1 MKDEAIH
8 QSIKQKIRVIA
19 KETSETYNII
29 FTRLS
34 LERFIVRLQNSEY
47 KEKLIFKGGLCLNNI
62 IEIGRETRDIDFLA
76 RNITNKKENFLQVFM
91 DISKVIIDDGF
102 SFQHVSISDLPNEK
116 KKYPGFRI
124 DIEYNFG
131 QAKDKIQIDIGI
143 GDSVNPVLMEFKT
156 LKTSKGA
163 LILPKSLDILA
174 YPPEFIFSEKL
185 QAAVMLAGNNSRV
198 KDYHDMFMLIN
209 SEVLNKELLKISIKE
224 TFKTRKTELSL
235 IPSFNPTEQEKLHKY
250 WISHYKVLIG
260 TVKEILPPDFST
272 VSNYINNYL
281 TTNNLI

>member
-8 QSIKQKIRVIA
+8 QSIKQKIRTIA
-19 KETSETYNII
+19 KETGETYNII

-34 LERFIVRLQNSEY
+34 LERFIARLQNSEY

-76 RNITNKKENFLQVFM
+76 RNITNKKEDFLQVFI

-102 SFQHVSISDLPNEK
+102 NFQDVSISDLPNEK

-124 DIEYNFG
+124 DIKYNFG

-163 LILPKSLDILA
+163 LILPESLDILA

-185 QAAVMLAGNNSRV
+185 QAAVMLAGDNSRV

-209 SEVLNKELLKISIKE
+209 SDILNKELLKISIKE
-224 TFKTRKTELSL
+224 TFKNRKTELSL
-235 IPSFNPTEQEKLHKY
+235 IPSFNSAEQEKLQKY

-260 TVKEILPPDFST
+260 KIKEILPQEFSSI
-272 VSNYINNYL
+272 SNYINNYL
-281 TTNNLI
+281 ATNSLI